1 MNLEELM
8 TEQRNKRTMDLDDM
22 SVREILEVMNMED
35 AGVVNAV
42 KASLD
47 RSKDW

>member
-22 SVREILEVMNMED
+22 SVREILEVM
-35 AGVVNAV
+35 
-42 KASLD
+42 
-47 RSKDW
+47 KDVYKRQVRESTS